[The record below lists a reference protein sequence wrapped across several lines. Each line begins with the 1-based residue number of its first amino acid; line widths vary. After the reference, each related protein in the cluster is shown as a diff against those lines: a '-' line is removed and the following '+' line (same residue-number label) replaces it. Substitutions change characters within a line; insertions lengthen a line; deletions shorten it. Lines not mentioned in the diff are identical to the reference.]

1 MNHITSKSYIA
12 TLCYGA
18 FIQQEINLGNGMFLL
33 PMLPVYEECLVNYVA
48 VTCGDFHINVEYEN
62 LRQLHGQIKDSR
74 PVTALIVTSELEFI
88 NLETLEKQSDSRIYK
103 LKLITSF
110 ISGDPIIEFARI
122 IKNGENTFFK
132 MIPFQSRKRQKL
144 FFSKEES
151 ESFYKTAALISTN
164 QEYFLSLLHDANHEN
179 NLHFKV
185 ARYFGVLEALS
196 NKYKQPDL
204 KGSKDRIR
212 HMLFNDI
219 TRRNVMN
226 GQIGD
231 VKYSLDPIEI
241 SYRFRN
247 NYSHGGEPTYE
258 KFKELMAIEIW
269 EELSKEKNLIIN
281 SLQSY
286 CELQLMKE
294 INQNKP

>member
-1 MNHITSKSYIA
+1 MNQITSKSYVA
-12 TLCYGA
+12 SLCYVA

-33 PMLPVYEECLVNYVA
+33 PMRPVYEECLVNYVA
-48 VTCGDFHINVEYEN
+48 ITCGDFQVKVEHEN

-88 NLETLEKQSDSRIYK
+88 SPESMETQLDSSIYK

-110 ISGDPIIEFARI
+110 LSGDPLIEFARI
-122 IKNGENTFFK
+122 IKNEESTFFR

-164 QEYFLSLLHDANHEN
+164 QEYFLSLLYDANHEN
-179 NLHFKV
+179 NLHFRV

-196 NKYKQPDL
+196 NKYKQSNHE
-204 KGSKDRIR
+204 GSKDSIR
-212 HMLFNDI
+212 YMLFNDI
-219 TRRNVMN
+219 NRRNVLN

-231 VKYSLDPIEI
+231 INYSLDPIEI

-247 NYSHGGEPTYE
+247 NYSHGGEPTYD
-258 KFKELMAIEIW
+258 KFKKLMTIEIW
-269 EELSKEKNLIIN
+269 NELSKEKNFLIN
-281 SLQSY
+281 SLQSF
-286 CELQLMKE
+286 CEVQLMKE
-294 INQNKP
+294 INLNKA

>member
-1 MNHITSKSYIA
+1 MNHITSKSYVA
-12 TLCYGA
+12 SLCYGA

-33 PMLPVYEECLVNYVA
+33 PMRPVYEECLVNYVA
-48 VTCGDFHINVEYEN
+48 VTCGDFQIKVEHEN

-74 PVTALIVTSELEFI
+74 PVTALIVTAELEFI
-88 NLETLEKQSDSRIYK
+88 NPETLETQFDSSIYK

-110 ISGDPIIEFARI
+110 ICGDPLIEFARI
-122 IKNGENTFFK
+122 IKNRESTFFR

-151 ESFYKTAALISTN
+151 ESFYKTAALMSTN
-164 QEYFLSLLHDANHEN
+164 QEYFLSLLHDANNEN
-179 NLHFKV
+179 NLHFRV

-196 NKYKQPDL
+196 NKYKKPNH
-204 KGSKDRIR
+204 KGSKDNIR
-212 HMLFNDI
+212 YMLFNDI
-219 TRRNVMN
+219 SSRNVIN
-226 GQIGD
+226 WQIGD
-231 VKYSLDPIEI
+231 INYSLDPIEI

-258 KFKELMAIEIW
+258 KFKELMTIEIW

-281 SLQSY
+281 YLQSY

-294 INQNKP
+294 INQNKA

>member
-1 MNHITSKSYIA
+1 MNHITSKSYVA
-12 TLCYGA
+12 SLCYGA

-33 PMLPVYEECLVNYVA
+33 PMQPVYEECLVNYVA
-48 VTCGDFHINVEYEN
+48 VTCGDFQIKVEHEN

-74 PVTALIVTSELEFI
+74 PVTALIVTTELEFI
-88 NLETLEKQSDSRIYK
+88 NPETLETQFDSSIYK

-110 ISGDPIIEFARI
+110 ISGDPLIEFARI
-122 IKNGENTFFK
+122 IKNRESTFFR

-164 QEYFLSLLHDANHEN
+164 QEYFLSLLHDANNEN
-179 NLHFKV
+179 NLHFRV

-196 NKYKQPDL
+196 NKYKKPNHN
-204 KGSKDRIR
+204 GSKDNIR
-212 HMLFNDI
+212 YMLFNDI
-219 TRRNVMN
+219 SSRNVIN
-226 GQIGD
+226 WQIGD
-231 VKYSLDPIEI
+231 INYSLDPIEI

-258 KFKELMAIEIW
+258 KFKELMTIEIW

-281 SLQSY
+281 YLQSY

-294 INQNKP
+294 INQNKA

>member
-1 MNHITSKSYIA
+1 MNQITSKSYVA
-12 TLCYGA
+12 SLCYGA

-33 PMLPVYEECLVNYVA
+33 PMRPVYEECLVNYVA
-48 VTCGDFHINVEYEN
+48 VTCGDFQVKVEHEN
-62 LRQLHGQIKDSR
+62 LKQLNGQIKDSR

-88 NLETLEKQSDSRIYK
+88 SPESMETQLDSSIYK

-110 ISGDPIIEFARI
+110 ISGDPLIEFARI
-122 IKNGENTFFK
+122 IKNGESTFFR

-151 ESFYKTAALISTN
+151 ESFYRTAALISTN

-179 NLHFKV
+179 NLHFRV

-196 NKYKQPDL
+196 NKYKLSDH
-204 KGSKDRIR
+204 KGSKDHIR
-212 HMLFNDI
+212 YMLFNDI
-219 TRRNVMN
+219 NRRNVMN

-231 VKYSLDPIEI
+231 INYSLDPIEI
-241 SYRFRN
+241 SCRFRN
-247 NYSHGGEPTYE
+247 NYSHGGEPTYD
-258 KFKELMAIEIW
+258 KFKELMTIEIW
-269 EELSKEKNLIIN
+269 NELSKEKNFLIN

-286 CELQLMKE
+286 CEVQLMKE
-294 INQNKP
+294 INLNKA

>member
-1 MNHITSKSYIA
+1 MDHITSKSYVA

-33 PMLPVYEECLVNYVA
+33 PMIPVYEECLVNYVA
-48 VTCGDFHINVEYEN
+48 VTCGDFKIKVEYEN

-74 PVTALIVTSELEFI
+74 PVTALIITSELEFI
-88 NLETLEKQSDSRIYK
+88 NPETLEKQSDSSIYK

-110 ISGDPIIEFARI
+110 ISGDPLIEFARI
-122 IKNGENTFFK
+122 IKNGESTFFR

-151 ESFYKTAALISTN
+151 ESFYKTAALISSN

-179 NLHFKV
+179 NLHFRI

-196 NKYKQPDL
+196 NKYKQPD
-204 KGSKDRIR
+204 KGSKDSIR
-212 HMLFNDI
+212 YMLFNDI
-219 TRRNVMN
+219 SRRNVIN
-226 GQIGD
+226 GQIGAI
-231 VKYSLDPIEI
+231 KYSLDPIEI

-247 NYSHGGEPTYE
+247 NYYHGGEPTYE
-258 KFKELMAIEIW
+258 KFKELMAFEIW
-269 EELSKEKNLIIN
+269 EETFKKDNVIIN

-286 CELQLMKE
+286 CEMQLMKE
-294 INQNKP
+294 MNQNKL

>member
-1 MNHITSKSYIA
+1 MNHITSKSYVA
-12 TLCYGA
+12 SLCYGA

-33 PMLPVYEECLVNYVA
+33 PMQPVYEECLVNYVA
-48 VTCGDFHINVEYEN
+48 VTCGDFQIKVEHEN

-74 PVTALIVTSELEFI
+74 PVTALIVTTELEFI
-88 NLETLEKQSDSRIYK
+88 NPETLETQFDSSIYK

-110 ISGDPIIEFARI
+110 ISGDPLIEFARI
-122 IKNGENTFFK
+122 IKNRESTFFR

-144 FFSKEES
+144 FFSKVES

-164 QEYFLSLLHDANHEN
+164 QEYFLSLLHDANNEN
-179 NLHFKV
+179 NLHFRV

-196 NKYKQPDL
+196 NKYKQPNH
-204 KGSKDRIR
+204 KGSKDNIR
-212 HMLFNDI
+212 YMLFNDI
-219 TRRNVMN
+219 SSRNVMN
-226 GQIGD
+226 WQIGD
-231 VKYSLDPIEI
+231 INYSLDPIEI
-241 SYRFRN
+241 SCRFRN

-258 KFKELMAIEIW
+258 KFKELMTIEIW

-294 INQNKP
+294 INQNKA